1 MTTPTVGTLA
11 RPSARLYYE
20 VRGSGPALLLV
31 PGGSGEATGYA
42 RLAAQ
47 LADRYTVVSYD
58 RRGFSRSPLDGPV
71 SDGRRLAADVDDA
84 LGLLDQVTDRPAAVF
99 GSSSGAIVALDLL
112 VRDPQRFTRV
122 VAHEPPLVCLL
133 PDAAQH
139 LALFDGVYDTYRR
152 EGVDAALTEF
162 NTGLGLGEL
171 PRPPAGAQLPP
182 HVVEMLARLA
192 RNQAFWLEHELR
204 QYTRVRPDLAALRAA
219 VLRDAALRDAA
230 PRLVLAGG
238 VESRGQ
244 VPYRPNAVLA
254 ERLGIPLVEFPGGHV
269 GYVTHPE
276 DFAARL
282 VAVL

>member
-1 MTTPTVGTLA
+1 MTTPTVGPTGGTLA
-11 RPSARLYYE
+11 RPGARLYLE
-20 VRGSGPALLLV
+20 VRGSGPALLLI

-47 LADRYTVVSYD
+47 LADRYTVLSYD

-71 SDGRRLAADVDDA
+71 SDGRRLAEDVDDA
-84 LGLLDQVTDRPAAVF
+84 LALLDQATDGPAAVF

-112 VRDPQRFTRV
+112 VRDRQRFTRV

-133 PDAAQH
+133 PDGAQH
-139 LALFDGVYDTYRR
+139 VAFFQGVYDTYRR
-152 EGVDAALTEF
+152 DGVDAALTEF

-171 PRPPAGAQLPP
+171 PRPPAGVQLPP
-182 HVVEMLARLA
+182 YVVEMLARLA

-204 QYTRVRPDLAALRAA
+204 QYTRVMPDLAALRAA
-219 VLRDAALRDAA
+219 S

-244 VPYRPNAVLA
+244 VPYRPNTVLS
-254 ERLGIPLVEFPGGHV
+254 ERLGVPLAEFPGGHV
-269 GYVTHPE
+269 GYLTNPE
-276 DFAARL
+276 EFAARL
-282 VAVL
+282 VEVL